1 MLNLEVMSYI
11 TEELIENSLEEM
23 DEDSVL
29 LPKSRKEAI
38 KYAESSDFIKDILPA
53 SIIDKYL

>member
-23 DEDSVL
+23 DED
-29 LPKSRKEAI
+29 PEAFS
-38 KYAESSDFIKDILPA
+38 KTLEDFHKF
-53 SIIDKYL
+53 